1 MIYFGGVSD
10 YSTPSPHLALIP
22 LPPQMCNL
30 VSGWILWYIS
40 FFWMPC
46 SLIKPCL
53 KTNTKTLQT
62 VYSCLGYLLPQVV
75 AESGKKSA
83 ALGVSWFDSRSP

>member
-53 KTNTKTLQT
+53 KTNTKKPANC
-62 VYSCLGYLLPQVV
+62 VLLSGILTATSGGREWEEVCCFGGVV
-75 AESGKKSA
+75 
-83 ALGVSWFDSRSP
+83 V